1 VALDLLC
8 AALRVIAVQAL
19 RPGPPPYV
27 LEINNATGEPIG
39 AVAPVLGTQII
50 PDPAIRWELKE
61 FIEYAF
67 RVDKDFDEE
76 KAAPHHVYATTTGQA
91 ASALTAW
98 YRADKANDPLLANS
112 KGWQEVSAQWKNTFR
127 AQPTKVLT
135 EAQRISSSSSALRRY
150 GADPQPQSA
159 APPAT
164 GRNIQ
169 ARSPAVATARAAAR
183 HPPAH
188 HPSSRTDALRNVY
201 LAVHRQS
208 NGTGSGICTSHSTP
222 MR

>member
-1 VALDLLC
+1 MAIALKDTPRFEDQLVTYQNQKLWWLLIGASVLLC
-8 AALRVIAVQAL
+8 AALTVIAVQAL

-27 LEINNATGEPIG
+27 LEINKATGEPIG

-98 YRADKANDPLLANS
+98 YRAD
-112 KGWQEVSAQWKNTFR
+112 
-127 AQPTKVLT
+127 
-135 EAQRISSSSSALRRY
+135 RRM
-150 GADPQPQSA
+150 
-159 APPAT
+159 
-164 GRNIQ
+164 I
-169 ARSPAVATARAAAR
+169 
-183 HPPAH
+183 
-188 HPSSRTDALRNVY
+188 PSSPTRKVGKRSA
-201 LAVHRQS
+201 H
-208 NGTGSGICTSHSTP
+208 SGKTHFERSQPKC
-222 MR
+222 